1 MSCGHTWVACS
12 INSSVIRPPGTP
24 RLRDEYNE
32 FLYWAPS
39 KTQYDIIIYV
49 LDIMFWYVVGT
60 TVIYKM
66 LKIMAIYPHL
76 KGVIGTWVKINV
88 QENARFSSQLVVAT
102 GTAVTS
108 LTHTSACAYTL
119 LPASQQTG
127 IRQNILLSNITVND
141 VVGQFKLVVYYQ
153 IVTFCCKASPKYLAD
168 PRVEDPSSDNA

>member
-1 MSCGHTWVACS
+1 MTIHGVFPLAETGRIGARGLMSCGHTWVACS

-49 LDIMFWYVVGT
+49 LDINIVHMFWYVVGT

-76 KGVIGTWVKINV
+76 KGVIGTWVEINV

-127 IRQNILLSNITVND
+127 RIFYCLTSLSMTWLVSSSWLSIIR
-141 VVGQFKLVVYYQ
+141 
-153 IVTFCCKASPKYLAD
+153 
-168 PRVEDPSSDNA
+168 